1 MDGPLGPRWRKS
13 NMILFK
19 SCNTDLFLHYCVSRG
34 LIHIAN
40 RYIGDSALPTRSKTD
55 IIILFCGRN
64 ISRGR
69 TFYGEEHYA
78 GGKFREI
85 PFAGDIYFAG
95 GKFRAKSKFANIT
108 NISSKRKILVIQ
120 YVVISR

>member
-55 IIILFCGRN
+55 IIILFCGRKF
-64 ISRGR
+64 R
-69 TFYGEEHYA
+69 GEEHFT
-78 GGKFREI
+78 GK
-85 PFAGDIYFAG
+85 
-95 GKFRAKSKFANIT
+95 NIT
-108 NISSKRKILVIQ
+108 REEN
-120 YVVISR
+120 VVKFHSQGIFISREENFAQNPNSRI